1 MKKEIKRISQALAIV
16 LVMFSGLFM
25 SYDAQAGPISKW
37 TIIGKC
43 IYELMNS
50 YNTKPP
56 IIPPV
61 PTPIIDRRIIHELD
75 LNINKKL
82 QPMRLLELDS
92 TVILHKLQPMR
103 IHELDSAVIH
113 KLQPMRIHELD
124 LKGIHELDSTVI
136 HKLDSM
142 IIQKLHRTDSLMVN
156 PM

>member
-25 SYDAQAGPISKW
+25 SYNAQAGPTSKW

-75 LNINKKL
+75 LNRNQKL
-82 QPMRLLELDS
+82 QPMRL
-92 TVILHKLQPMR
+92 
-103 IHELDSAVIH
+103 
-113 KLQPMRIHELD
+113 
-124 LKGIHELDSTVI
+124 HELDSTVI

>member
-25 SYDAQAGPISKW
+25 SYDAQAGPGSKW

-82 QPMRLLELDS
+82 QPMR
-92 TVILHKLQPMR
+92 

-124 LKGIHELDSTVI
+124 SAVILKLQPMRLHELDLKRIHELDSTVI

>member
-25 SYDAQAGPISKW
+25 SYNAQAGPTSKW

-75 LNINKKL
+75 LNRNQKL
-82 QPMRLLELDS
+82 QPMRLHELDS
-92 TVILHKLQPMR
+92 TVILRL
-103 IHELDSAVIH
+103 
-113 KLQPMRIHELD
+113 HELD

>member
-56 IIPPV
+56 IITPV

-82 QPMRLLELDS
+82 QPMR
-92 TVILHKLQPMR
+92 

-113 KLQPMRIHELD
+113 KLQPMRLHELD

>member
-1 MKKEIKRISQALAIV
+1 
-16 LVMFSGLFM
+16 MFSGLFM
-25 SYDAQAGPISKW
+25 SYNAQAGPTSKW

-56 IIPPV
+56 IISPV

-75 LNINKKL
+75 LNIN
-82 QPMRLLELDS
+82 Q
-92 TVILHKLQPMR
+92 
-103 IHELDSAVIH
+103 

-124 LKGIHELDSTVI
+124 LNINQKLQPMRLHELDSTVI

>member
-25 SYDAQAGPISKW
+25 SYNAQAGPTSKW

-75 LNINKKL
+75 LNRNQKL
-82 QPMRLLELDS
+82 QPMRLHELDS
-92 TVILHKLQPMR
+92 T
-103 IHELDSAVIH
+103 VIH
-113 KLQPMRIHELD
+113 KLQPMRLHELDSTVILRLHELD

>member
-25 SYDAQAGPISKW
+25 SYDAQAGPGSKW

-82 QPMRLLELDS
+82 QPMR
-92 TVILHKLQPMR
+92 
-103 IHELDSAVIH
+103 IHELDSAVIL
-113 KLQPMRIHELD
+113 KLQPMRLHELD
-124 LKGIHELDSTVI
+124 LKRIHELDSTVI

>member
-25 SYDAQAGPISKW
+25 SYDAQANPISKW

-82 QPMRLLELDS
+82 QPMR
-92 TVILHKLQPMR
+92 

-113 KLQPMRIHELD
+113 KLQSMRLHELD
-124 LKGIHELDSTVI
+124 LKRIHELDSTVI

>member
-25 SYDAQAGPISKW
+25 SYDAQAGPGSKW

-75 LNINKKL
+75 LNRNQKL
-82 QPMRLLELDS
+82 QPMRLHELDS
-92 TVILHKLQPMR
+92 TVILRL
-103 IHELDSAVIH
+103 
-113 KLQPMRIHELD
+113 HELD